1 MYSRVYVEITNICN
15 RSCSFCPGHDR
26 ETRRMTA
33 SEFDA
38 VTDKLV
44 GVTQYLYYHVMGEP
58 LTHPLLPDFI
68 RTATEKGFKSVVTT
82 NGTLLES
89 VGDALIEA
97 GVYKVNISLHSF
109 EGDAAEAYKKYITS
123 CLDFADKASRAGV
136 LVILRLWNKGHDGGR
151 NEDIVAAMK
160 ERFLDAEWKEDARGA
175 RIRHRLHLE
184 YGERFEWPDASAED
198 GGADVFCYGL
208 SDHFSILCDGTV
220 VPCCLDR
227 NGALALGNVLVDSV
241 EKIMTSDR
249 AERIRRG
256 FKNRTA
262 AEDLCRRCGYA
273 RMKF

>member
-1 MYSRVYVEITNICN
+1 
-15 RSCSFCPGHDR
+15 
-26 ETRRMTA
+26 MTA
-33 SEFDA
+33 SEFDT

-160 ERFLDAEWKEDARGA
+160 ERFSDAEWKEDARGA

-184 YGERFEWPDASAED
+184 YGERFEWPDARAED

-227 NGALALGNVLVDSV
+227 NGVLSLGNVLVDSV